1 MIGGHPNMRNCT
13 KGSQWV
19 GTSKWLI
26 LQYQAKLS
34 QREFFKYKIPIYWSL
49 LELQRDDTSW
59 RVWEY

>member
-1 MIGGHPNMRNCT
+1 MRNCT